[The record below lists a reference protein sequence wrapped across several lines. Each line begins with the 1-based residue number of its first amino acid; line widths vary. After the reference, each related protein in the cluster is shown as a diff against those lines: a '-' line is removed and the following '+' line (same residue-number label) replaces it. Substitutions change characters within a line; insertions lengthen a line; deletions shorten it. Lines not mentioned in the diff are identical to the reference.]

1 MPSCLQNIVDKLVG
15 RCHDLQ
21 DLLKVHKESKNL
33 PQVGTGWPTVSVLTH
48 NTASPVRLSG
58 ASNRIWPVV
67 TSLPPPSPR
76 LQGQYLTV
84 FCPR

>member
-33 PQVGTGWPTVSVLTH
+33 PQIRTGWPTVSVLTH
-48 NTASPVRLSG
+48 ITASPVRLYD

-67 TSLPPPSPR
+67 TVTPSPPA
-76 LQGQYLTV
+76 
-84 FCPR
+84 CKAII